1 MVSSPEAQ
9 YLLIVTPATLSVSS
23 AIKEINL
30 PMFSPCSASGIALP
44 IIISSINLLSRF
56 GIELIRYFI
65 VSAASSS
72 GLLNL
77 KSPFGAFPTAVR

>member
-1 MVSSPEAQ
+1 MAS
-9 YLLIVTPATLSVSS
+9 T
-23 AIKEINL
+23 
-30 PMFSPCSASGIALP
+30 FSDRL
-44 IIISSINLLSRF
+44 